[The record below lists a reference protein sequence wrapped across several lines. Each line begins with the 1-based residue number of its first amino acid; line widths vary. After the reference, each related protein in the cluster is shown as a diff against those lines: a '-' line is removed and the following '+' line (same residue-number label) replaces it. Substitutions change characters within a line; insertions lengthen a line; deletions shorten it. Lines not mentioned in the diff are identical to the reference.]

1 METSKFENQPREITK
16 DDLEKYRHNGYY
28 TVGQLLKYIQE
39 KLESGELIHDSLV
52 LSQRIE
58 DVYFEKNSWGV
69 VKKEGEH
76 FHYCTEHNRRIEEGH
91 YLNKED
97 HPDIKGD
104 EPFLNRISEE
114 ELEASKDQ
122 YHPIWCPVVYKN
134 DDNLYLDLH
143 Y

>member
-69 VKKEGEH
+69 AAP
-76 FHYCTEHNRRIEEGH
+76 T
-91 YLNKED
+91 LNFSGV
-97 HPDIKGD
+97 H
-104 EPFLNRISEE
+104 
-114 ELEASKDQ
+114 
-122 YHPIWCPVVYKN
+122 C
-134 DDNLYLDLH
+134 
-143 Y
+143 